1 MHCRLPLQTTEL
13 AHCLETAVVHGQRR
27 NRLEANREWEPQ
39 NDVSFVVDLSWR
51 VGRWPNCITER
62 QDEWLYVDRRLRES
76 GKYGSLWSGLT
87 PIPLYCRKLVWLNH
101 RWCKWVFF
109 ELWLVHCAKVES
121 RLAARAWVT
130 GENRGIIEVDAFPA
144 HL

>member
-13 AHCLETAVVHGQRR
+13 AYCFKTAVLHRQRR
-27 NRLEANREWEPQ
+27 NWFEANREWEPQ
-39 NDVSFVVDLSWR
+39 NDVSLVVDLSGR
-51 VGRWPNCITER
+51 VGRWLNRITER

-76 GKYGSLWSGLT
+76 GKHGGLWSGLT
-87 PIPLYCRKLVWLNH
+87 SFPLDCRKLVWLNNW
-101 RWCKWVFF
+101 WCKWVFF
-109 ELWLVHCAKVES
+109 ELWFVYCAKVES

-130 GENRGIIEVDAFPA
+130 RENRGIIKVDTFAA